1 MFSALELFH
10 KKSVIGWKFLKDEVF
25 VKSLMDAAAIQP
37 TPCDQSPICPE
48 AVKLNFASM
57 LLKILKLNDHA
68 EEKQIEDK

>member
-1 MFSALELFH
+1 
-10 KKSVIGWKFLKDEVF
+10 
-25 VKSLMDAAAIQP
+25 MDAAVIQP

-68 EEKQIEDK
+68 EEKQIEDKQV